1 MRRETFH
8 KGISR
13 LSGYIILVTG
23 LSLKLII
30 DSPNKTQTIIIMVI
44 EIKYCQLVNTTARP
58 V

>member
-1 MRRETFH
+1 MRRETFR

-30 DSPNKTQTIIIMVI
+30 DSPNKTQTINIMVI